1 MSFADGIQM
10 TFFSMLTCTIGSQ
23 GGPNKMAA
31 ANFLWLPFLNN
42 SGSIHSSKNNTEYNP
57 REHVIYLIS
66 LPLRNLNPE
75 PSSSPSS
82 NRLAYNSLVLRSN
95 INSEQR
101 SALTSLLANAC
112 RHENPAIIK
121 ITTPNNK
128 SETKRKETTSGVFV
142 LGTNMAVA
150 FFFQGHPAQPP

>member
-1 MSFADGIQM
+1 
-10 TFFSMLTCTIGSQ
+10 
-23 GGPNKMAA
+23 MAA

-42 SGSIHSSKNNTEYNP
+42 RGSIQSSKNNTEYNP

-121 ITTPNNK
+121 KEKSDINLSSPHLTTCCSVK
-128 SETKRKETTSGVFV
+128 TKRSIPRDKTVTIHVV
-142 LGTNMAVA
+142 LNQLISKTGTKWLLTKICMFSNCDY
-150 FFFQGHPAQPP
+150 